1 MRREIIKCT
10 VTEIFTPAKAASYR
24 YDGID
29 RRYTKTVDGVRTD
42 YLWSG
47 QNIVAEYAVPNLAS
61 PGSQSLQRRYVH
73 GPGIDEPIAMLQYN
87 GANTPVL
94 TDIQYYHADHAG
106 TVVAMSG
113 GLTGQPNFGKLRDSY
128 KYSVYGESDP
138 STSGNIF
145 RYTGR
150 QLDPETGLY
159 YYRARMYNPAL
170 GRFLQTDPAGDVD
183 SLNLYQYALWDPINK
198 KDPFGLKSYLVGRG
212 LAIAGI
218 GKVAGHAF
226 LVTRAD
232 NLNDKAGKVHS
243 FGENANGNMGNVS
256 NPQNASPFSATTG
269 ADDVDFWQNSA
280 TAGDIIEIDAPDEVV
295 EALVAAVGEDKAYF
309 ILASNTLNNTNS
321 NGAAYTVKN
330 RAEFIAS
337 GTNGP
342 QSRANLPKIYP
353 GSNSSPNFRP
363 FSIEVTLRR
372 RARTCV
378 IEGDGSTTC
387 SE

>member
-1 MRREIIKCT
+1 LFGRLLRSTRHRLRKVKLTYDAENRLT
-10 VTEIFTPAKAASYR
+10 TATRATPAKSASYR

-47 QNIVAEYAVPNLAS
+47 QNIVAEYAVPNPAT

-183 SLNLYQYALWDPINK
+183 SLNLYQYALWDPIMN
-198 KDPFGLKSYLVGRG
+198 KDPSGRCGEENPARACRQLGDSHGRG
-212 LAIAGI
+212 
-218 GKVAGHAF
+218 
-226 LVTRAD
+226 
-232 NLNDKAGKVHS
+232 
-243 FGENANGNMGNVS
+243 
-256 NPQNASPFSATTG
+256 
-269 ADDVDFWQNSA
+269 
-280 TAGDIIEIDAPDEVV
+280 
-295 EALVAAVGEDKAYF
+295 
-309 ILASNTLNNTNS
+309 
-321 NGAAYTVKN
+321 
-330 RAEFIAS
+330 
-337 GTNGP
+337 
-342 QSRANLPKIYP
+342 
-353 GSNSSPNFRP
+353 
-363 FSIEVTLRR
+363 
-372 RARTCV
+372 
-378 IEGDGSTTC
+378 
-387 SE
+387 